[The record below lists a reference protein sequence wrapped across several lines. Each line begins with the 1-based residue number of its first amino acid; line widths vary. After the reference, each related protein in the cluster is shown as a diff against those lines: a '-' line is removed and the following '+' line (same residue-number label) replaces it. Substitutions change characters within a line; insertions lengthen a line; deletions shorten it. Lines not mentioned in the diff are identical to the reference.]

1 MERAFSPG
9 FRLSAF
15 DCVVLIVGAAL
26 AALVSTIHLAIGSAV
41 AFVVLHFFLFCN
53 ILRMSRKLELIWTA
67 LFIILAAGAFSQLIS
82 WALVFGLSLVGSAFL
97 AIIEMRS
104 ISYHG
109 VGWRR
114 INPNLPAWWAASR
127 IEC

>member
-15 DCVVLIVGAAL
+15 DCVVLIVGAVLTVA
-26 AALVSTIHLAIGSAV
+26 VSAIRLPIGFAV
-41 AFVVLHFFLFCN
+41 GFVVLHFFVFCN
-53 ILRMSRKLELIWTA
+53 IVRMSRKLELIWTA
-67 LFIILAAGAFSQLIS
+67 LFIILAAGAVAQLIS
-82 WALVFGLSLVGSAFL
+82 WTFVFGLSLAGSTFL
-97 AIIEMRS
+97 AIMEMRG

-114 INPNLPAWWAASR
+114 INPSGRRNR